1 MSAAVASLAP
11 APPLERSPRFAV
23 VRRFARHP
31 SAVLGAALAFA
42 VIVMAVLA
50 QVLAPW
56 APAANDFS
64 AILAPPLAPGH
75 LLGTDELGRDVL
87 SRIIWGARALMQAG
101 VLATLLA
108 MVVAVPIG
116 LASGYYRGVLDT
128 VVMRL
133 VDTLLAFPFLILA
146 VGFAAIF
153 GPSLQIATLAIGLV
167 QIPKQVRIARGE
179 VLSLREETFVQGAVA
194 DGASDAF
201 ILFRHILP
209 NVANTL
215 LVQATV
221 LIPYAILGESTLSF
235 LGLGVQPPTPSWGV
249 MLTSAQAFL
258 SQAPWLAI
266 VPGVTILV
274 TTMSFNLLGDG
285 LRDTLDPRDSGR

>member
-1 MSAAVASLAP
+1 MSASLASL
-11 APPLERSPRFAV
+11 AHSPLAERRPRFVGARRFTRRPPAV
-23 VRRFARHP
+23 VG
-31 SAVLGAALAFA
+31 GALA
-42 VIVMAVLA
+42 VIVILMAVLA
-50 QVLAPW
+50 PLLAPW
-56 APAANDFS
+56 APEANDFS
-64 AILAPPLAPGH
+64 AILAPPMAPGH
-75 LLGTDELGRDVL
+75 LFGTDELGRDVL
-87 SRIIWGARALMQAG
+87 SRIIWGARASMEAG

-108 MVVAVPIG
+108 MLVAVPIG
-116 LASGYYRGVLDT
+116 LTCGYYRGLLDA
-128 VVMRL
+128 VVMRP

-179 VLSLREETFVQGAVA
+179 VLSLREETFVQSAVA
-194 DGASDAF
+194 DGASDGF

-209 NVANTL
+209 NIANTL

-249 MLTSAQAFL
+249 MLTAAQPFL
-258 SQAPWLAI
+258 RQAPWLALI
-266 VPGVTILV
+266 PGITILV

-285 LRDTLDPRDSGR
+285 LRDTLDPRDAGR

>member
-1 MSAAVASLAP
+1 
-11 APPLERSPRFAV
+11 
-23 VRRFARHP
+23 
-31 SAVLGAALAFA
+31 VLGAALAFA

-87 SRIIWGARALMQAG
+87 SRIIWGARVSMQAG

-249 MLTSAQAFL
+249 MLTAAQAFL
-258 SQAPWLAI
+258 SQAPWLAL
-266 VPGVTILV
+266 VPGITILV
-274 TTMSFNLLGDG
+274 TTMSFNLLGNG
-285 LRDTLDPRDSGR
+285 LRDTLDPRDAGR

>member
-11 APPLERSPRFAV
+11 AAPLERSTRFAV
-23 VRRFARHP
+23 VRRFGRRP
-31 SAVLGAALAFA
+31 PAVLGAALAFA
-42 VIVMAVLA
+42 VIVMAVFA

-87 SRIIWGARALMQAG
+87 SRIIWGARVSMQAG

-249 MLTSAQAFL
+249 MLTAAQAFL
-258 SQAPWLAI
+258 SQAPWLAL
-266 VPGVTILV
+266 VPGITILV

-285 LRDTLDPRDSGR
+285 LRDTLDPRDAGR

>member
-1 MSAAVASLAP
+1 MQA
-11 APPLERSPRFAV
+11 
-23 VRRFARHP
+23 RRFARRP
-31 SAVLGAALAFA
+31 PAVAGATLALLVLLAAVFA
-42 VIVMAVLA
+42 PLIT
-50 QVLAPW
+50 PW
-56 APAANDFS
+56 APEANDFS
-64 AILAPPLAPGH
+64 AILAQPGAPAH

-87 SRIIWGARALMQAG
+87 SRIIWGARASMQAG

-108 MVVAVPIG
+108 MLVAVPIG
-116 LASGYYRGVLDT
+116 LASGYYRGPLDT
-128 VVMRL
+128 LVMRL

-153 GPSLQIATLAIGLV
+153 GPSLLIATLAIGLV
-167 QIPKQVRIARGE
+167 QVPKQIRIARGE

-201 ILFRHILP
+201 IILRHILP

-215 LVQATV
+215 LVQGTV
-221 LIPYAILGESTLSF
+221 LIPYAILGESSLSF

-249 MLTSAQAFL
+249 MLTAAQAFL
-258 SQAPWLAI
+258 NQAPWLAI

-274 TTMSFNLLGDG
+274 TTLSFNLFGDG
-285 LRDTLDPRDSGR
+285 LRDALDPRDSGR

>member
-1 MSAAVASLAP
+1 
-11 APPLERSPRFAV
+11 
-23 VRRFARHP
+23 VRRFVRRP
-31 SAVLGAALAFA
+31 PAVVGATLAL
-42 VIVMAVLA
+42 VVVVMAVFAPL
-50 QVLAPW
+50 LAPW
-56 APAANDFS
+56 APETNDFS
-64 AILAPPLAPGH
+64 AILARPGTPAH

-87 SRIIWGARALMQAG
+87 SRIIWGARASLQAG

-108 MVVAVPIG
+108 MLVAVPIG
-116 LASGYYRGVLDT
+116 LASGYYRGPLDT
-128 VVMRL
+128 LVMRL

-153 GPSLQIATLAIGLV
+153 GPSLLIATLAIGLV

-194 DGASDAF
+194 DGASDMF
-201 ILFRHILP
+201 IVARHIFP

-249 MLTSAQAFL
+249 MLTAAQPFL
-258 SQAPWLAI
+258 NQAPSLAI
-266 VPGVTILV
+266 VPGLTILV
-274 TTMSFNLLGDG
+274 TTLSFNLLGDG
-285 LRDTLDPRDSGR
+285 LRDALDPRDMLR

>member
-1 MSAAVASLAP
+1 MSAAVVPFSPAS
-11 APPLERSPRFAV
+11 PLERSPRLVLA
-23 VRRFARHP
+23 RRFAHRP
-31 SAVLGAALAFA
+31 PAVLGAVLSLGAVLMAAFA
-42 VIVMAVLA
+42 P
-50 QVLAPW
+50 VLAPW
-56 APAANDFS
+56 APDANDFS
-64 AILAPPLAPGH
+64 ALLAPPFTPGH
-75 LLGTDELGRDVL
+75 PLGTDELGRDVAA
-87 SRIIWGARALMQAG
+87 RIIWGARASMQAG

-108 MVVAVPIG
+108 MLVAVPIG
-116 LASGYYRGVLDT
+116 LASGYYRGWLDT
-128 VVMRL
+128 IVMRL

-153 GPSLQIATLAIGLV
+153 GPSLLIATLAIGIV

-179 VLSLREETFVQGAVA
+179 VLSLREETFVQGAIA

-209 NVANTL
+209 NIANTL

-221 LIPYAILGESTLSF
+221 LVPYAILGESTLSF

-249 MLTSAQAFL
+249 MLTAAQPFL
-258 SQAPWLAI
+258 AQAPWLALI
-266 VPGVTILV
+266 PGLTILV

-285 LRDTLDPRDSGR
+285 LRDTLDPRDAGR

>member
-23 VRRFARHP
+23 ARRFGRRP
-31 SAVLGAALAFA
+31 PAVLGAALAFA

-87 SRIIWGARALMQAG
+87 SRIIWGARVSMQAG

-249 MLTSAQAFL
+249 MLTAAQAFL
-258 SQAPWLAI
+258 SQAPWLAL
-266 VPGVTILV
+266 VPGITILV

-285 LRDTLDPRDSGR
+285 LRDTLDPRDAGR